1 MDAYYP
7 VPTTLSS
14 SIDVQNAIKSAQD
27 QLASAF
33 VNGTLEGKETSLSV
47 NVYSLEEEAPLFTF
61 HYTPKLHAT
70 QRTAGVVSVDSNTI
84 YRIGS
89 VSKLWTVYLY
99 LITAGDRSWNS
110 PVTDFIPE
118 LAAAAEAKKASSNP
132 VDNVAWEDITVGAL
146 AAHLAGISREPSW
159 SAELA
164 TALEAMGL
172 PDQGGQSHST
182 CGNAEQ
188 AFLASFFE
196 DYTQRHPT
204 TSPFQTPA
212 YSNGAYQILA
222 YVLQNITGRS
232 VEEDF
237 QTRFVNPLGLNAT
250 YYRPPSESLSNDA
263 AFIPRNVS
271 WSWWDSDLLDETPAG
286 GYYSTLNDMTKVGR
300 AMLNYTLLSPAQTR
314 RWMKPH
320 AFTSDPRYAV
330 GAPWEIV
337 QAPGSPSS
345 WIYIKTGDLGAY
357 SGVQAL
363 VPDLNIGM
371 NILAAG
377 ARPGDQARVA
387 ADILAGAFVP
397 AFWAQ
402 AKNETQIVYA
412 GTYADPDQNSTIAVA
427 TADDA
432 PGLVVQKFILGGQD
446 VLVALEQLLKSKF
459 TLRLYPM
466 GLSASAPNG
475 TTTESWRAIFE
486 TPASL
491 SLSDST
497 SCISWFLLNQ
507 YTYGGVGLDEFLFT
521 MDAGKK
527 SALAIEPRIAGVG
540 IARTEPMVSDARRL
554 AKWAA

>member
-1 MDAYYP
+1 M
-7 VPTTLSS
+7 
-14 SIDVQNAIKSAQD
+14 
-27 QLASAF
+27 
-33 VNGTLEGKETSLSV
+33 
-47 NVYSLEEEAPLFTF
+47 
-61 HYTPKLHAT
+61 YTA
-70 QRTAGVVSVDSNTI
+70 
-84 YRIGS
+84 
-89 VSKLWTVYLY
+89 
-99 LITAGDRSWNS
+99 
-110 PVTDFIPE
+110 
-118 LAAAAEAKKASSNP
+118 
-132 VDNVAWEDITVGAL
+132 
-146 AAHLAGISREPSW
+146 
-159 SAELA
+159 
-164 TALEAMGL
+164 
-172 PDQGGQSHST
+172 
-182 CGNAEQ
+182 
-188 AFLASFFE
+188 FFE

-222 YVLQNITGRS
+222 YVLQNITRRS

-237 QTRFVNPLGLNAT
+237 QTRFVEPLGLNAT
-250 YYRPPSESLSNDA
+250 YYRPPSESVSNAA
-263 AFIPRNVS
+263 AFIPGNVS
-271 WSWWDSDLLDETPAG
+271 SSWWDSDLLDETPAG

-300 AMLNYTLLSPAQTR
+300 AMLNHTLLSPAQTR

-337 QAPGSPSS
+337 QSPGSPNS
-345 WIYIKTGDLGAY
+345 WIYTKTGDLGAY

-363 VPDLNIGM
+363 MPDLNIGM

-377 ARPGDQARVA
+377 TRSGDQARVA
-387 ADILAGAFVP
+387 ADILAEVFVP

-402 AKNETQIVYA
+402 AKNETETVYA
-412 GTYADPDQNSTIAVA
+412 GTYADPDKNSTIAVA
-427 TADDA
+427 TADDT

-446 VLVALEQLLKSKF
+446 VLAALEQLFKSKF

-466 GLSASAPNG
+466 GLSTPGPNG

-521 MDAGKK
+521 MGAGRK
-527 SALAIEPRIAGVG
+527 SALTIQSRIAGVG
-540 IARTEPMVSDARRL
+540 ITRTEPMISDARRL
-554 AKWAA
+554 AKWTS